1 MCKYNHSQDDIENLK
16 GDDTMSAVARNFV
29 YEMHVK
35 KGTNK
40 QEPVVDKKRL
50 EEFKKAVSKYLGD
63 K

>member
-1 MCKYNHSQDDIENLK
+1 
-16 GDDTMSAVARNFV
+16 MSAVARNFV